1 MPESAGKLGE
11 KGVLRTGV
19 VLAGAYAN
27 KVRRTLFAQLSQKI
41 RSGEL
46 NVKEVAE
53 AAGELN
59 TLLYEAFVKH
69 LALSKGDFVR
79 IEIPYTLKNGKIVW
93 DLSNLK
99 VRAFREIGPEVV
111 ASAIKEALKSR
122 KDVESRFFRKLNK
135 AVKDLQR

>member
-1 MPESAGKLGE
+1 MMPESAGKLGE
-11 KGVLRTGV
+11 KGILRTGV

-79 IEIPYTLKNGKIVW
+79 IEIPYTLENGKIV
-93 DLSNLK
+93 LSGSALELK
-99 VRAFREIGPEVV
+99 EDEQVKRAYLGI
-111 ASAIKEALKSR
+111 
-122 KDVESRFFRKLNK
+122 
-135 AVKDLQR
+135 